1 MTPDDALT
9 YLLDLPRYAGQPDD
23 AYKPGLERMTALMGA
38 MGRPHEAFE
47 SVHVAGT
54 NGKGSTASMIAAIAT
69 ASGRRVGLHTSPHF
83 LHLTERMRIDGT
95 PAPDAWLAD
104 AVARFQSDFDE
115 LQPSF
120 FEATVALSFLYF
132 AEQQVDIAVVEVGLG
147 GRLDATNVLR
157 PALAC
162 ITTID
167 LDHTNILG
175 DTLAAIAREKAGI
188 IKAGVPVVTGADQPE
203 VLAVLRDV
211 AAAHDAP
218 LHVVADEVEVLRAD
232 TDLHGTTLEVRTP
245 RRRYEGLRVGLS
257 GAYQQANAAVAL
269 RAAEGLAFGADAIA
283 EGLRHVRALA
293 GVHGRF
299 EVLQTEPLIV
309 ADAAHN
315 PAGVKAALM
324 ATQDAAAARGGQ
336 LTVALGGVRDKDV
349 GAMARVVA
357 EAGAPLIPLSF
368 ASPRAMPADEV
379 ATQAAEA
386 GAAVEPSRTI
396 DEALAHFRRT
406 AAPADVLLLTGSHG
420 VVIPLLEERDNRS

>member
-1 MTPDDALT
+1 MTPDDAT
-9 YLLDLPRYAGQPDD
+9 AYLLDLPRFAGVQDD
-23 AYKPGLERMTALMGA
+23 AYKPGLARMTALMDA
-38 MGRPHEAFE
+38 MDQPHEAFA

-69 ASGRRVGLHTSPHF
+69 AAGRTVGLHTSPHF
-83 LHLTERMRIDGT
+83 LHLTERMRIDGA
-95 PAPDAWLAD
+95 PAPGRWLAD
-104 AVARFQSDFDE
+104 AVRRFQPVFDD

-132 AEQQVDIAVVEVGLG
+132 AEQQVDSAVVEVGLG

-162 ITTID
+162 ITNID

-188 IKAGVPVVTGADQPE
+188 IKAGVPVVTGAHQPA
-203 VLAVLRDV
+203 VRAVLRE
-211 AAAHDAP
+211 AATAHDAP
-218 LHVVADEVEVLRAD
+218 LHLVPDEVDILRAA
-232 TDLHGTTLEVRTP
+232 TDLQGTTLDVQTP

-257 GAYQQANAAVAL
+257 GAYQQANAAVAI
-269 RAAEGLAFGADAIA
+269 RAAELLRYDRAAIA
-283 EGLRHVRALA
+283 EGLRDVRSLA

-315 PAGVKAALM
+315 PAGLAAALH
-324 ATQDAAAARGGQ
+324 TVQSAAAERGGR

-349 GAMARVVA
+349 GAMARLIA
-357 EAGAPLIPLSF
+357 EAGAPLVPLSF
-368 ASPRAMPADEV
+368 TSPRSMPAADV
-379 ATQAAEA
+379 AAHAAAA
-386 GAAVEPSRTI
+386 GASVEPTRTI
-396 DEALAHFRRT
+396 DEALAHVRRT
-406 AAPADVLLLTGSHG
+406 ARPADVLLLTGSHG
-420 VVIPLLEERDNRS
+420 VVTPLLEKEGGT